1 MINQNT
7 SDAPHAPIMDLIKL
21 VIRRKKF
28 ILVFCFAGFVSAII
42 FSGPAF
48 IEPVYKSE
56 VILYPPNTNSNKI
69 LIEKDPRF
77 GSDDDVDQ
85 QIQILKSGLVRDSV
99 IRKYDLMK
107 HYNIDTT
114 SALKI
119 YSLTKEYESNVHV
132 ERTRYNSVSV
142 TVYDTDPLLAA
153 AMANDIV
160 KISDRVKSEVLKQ
173 NLSGAFHSLEKE
185 YTSALNEADLLADK
199 VSGLLGKS
207 FVSTISLENKSTPN
221 QLKEQID
228 LQQAIVQARK
238 SNQNELLG
246 LLYDYQSKLQRLME
260 LRWSY
265 DQAAGYI
272 NLDVPSSYVISP
284 AEVNFKKDSPN
295 RKLLVLLATLCC
307 FLVSTAG
314 LVVQEKYKKVSSQ

>member
-1 MINQNT
+1 MVNENAAGT
-7 SDAPHAPIMDLIKL
+7 HNAPISDLIKL
-21 VIRRKKF
+21 VFSRKKF
-28 ILVFCFAGFVSAII
+28 ILGFCLVGFVASII

-48 IEPVYKSE
+48 MEPVYKSE

-85 QIQILKSGLVRDSV
+85 QIQILKSGLVRDSL

-107 HYNIDTT
+107 HYKIDTA
-114 SALKI
+114 SAFKV
-119 YSLTKEYESNVHV
+119 YSLGKEYESNVRV

-153 AMANDIV
+153 TMANDIV

-173 NLSGAFHSLEKE
+173 NLRGAFHSLEKE
-185 YTSALNEADLLADK
+185 YTSAMNDADALAGK
-199 VSGLLGKS
+199 VSALMGKS
-207 FVSTISLENKSTPN
+207 FVSSITLENKFTPN

-228 LQQAIVQARK
+228 LQQAMVEARK
-238 SNQNELLG
+238 SNRNDLLG
-246 LLYDYQSKLQRLME
+246 LLYDYQGKLQRLME

-272 NLDVPSSYVISP
+272 NLEVPSSYVISP
-284 AEVNFKKDSPN
+284 AEVNYKKDSPN
-295 RKLLVLLATLCC
+295 RTMLVLLTTLCS
-307 FLVSTAG
+307 FLVAVAA
-314 LVVQEKYKKVSSQ
+314 VVLKEKYQKIKMN